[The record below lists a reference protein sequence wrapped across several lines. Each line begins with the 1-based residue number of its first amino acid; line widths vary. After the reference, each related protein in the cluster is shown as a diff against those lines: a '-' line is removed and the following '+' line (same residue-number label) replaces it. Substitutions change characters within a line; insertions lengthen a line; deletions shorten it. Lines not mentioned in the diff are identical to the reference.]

1 MEIFL
6 ISVTNLFTK
15 TKQSKNSK
23 ENSRSR
29 CDPPRKPFD
38 DALYGRF
45 ADMVAAIEVLIDT
58 LLRNTAAAQ
67 RQVFLIHRYIPD
79 VIDRQATL

>member
-29 CDPPRKPFD
+29 CDPTRKPFD
-38 DALYGRF
+38 DALHGRF
-45 ADMVAAIEVLIDT
+45 ADVVLASEVLIDT
-58 LLRNTAAAQ
+58 LFRHALAPQ
-67 RQVFLIHRYIPD
+67 RQVFLVHRYIPD